1 MKLIELHLD
10 DDNTKKIAV
19 NPLNIATIVQLSAGT
34 RIYFT
39 DASNRATVEE
49 DYYKVL
55 MMINDAMDK

>member
-10 DDNTKKIAV
+10 KDNTKIAV
-19 NPLNIATIVQLSAGT
+19 NPLNIATIVQLSEGT
-34 RIYFT
+34 KIYFT
-39 DASNRATVEE
+39 IESSTACVIE